1 MRLPTAL
8 LCLVALASAH
18 AVDNGHTLR
27 GYTSADSITETGWEQ
42 KFRAL
47 PDRDRIRENMKRL
60 SAQPHHVG
68 SPYDKNN
75 AEWLLAQLKSYGLDA
90 QIETFSALFPT
101 PQSRILELLGPAP
114 FTASMQEPP
123 ISVDP
128 TSSQTSEQLP
138 TYNAYSRD
146 GDVTGRLVYV
156 NYGRP
161 EDYEVLDR
169 AGISVKG
176 MIVIARYGMSWRGI
190 KPKVA
195 AEHGAIGCIL
205 YSDPRD
211 DGYFRGDSYPDGPM
225 RPAEG
230 VQRGSVMDMPIY
242 PGDPQTP
249 GVGAVPGVKLIP
261 LDKVQTITKIPV
273 LPISYADATPFLKS
287 LGGQTV
293 PDDWRGGLP
302 FTYHFGPSKV
312 EAHLALK
319 FNWDRK
325 PLYDVI
331 ARIPGAKYPDEWI
344 IRGNHHDAWVN
355 GADDPLSGTS
365 AELEE
370 ARSLGQLLKDGWRPD
385 RTIIY
390 CFWDGEEPALL
401 GSTEWA
407 ETHAEELKTHAV
419 AYFNSDSNA
428 RGYFRAE
435 GSHSLENFVNDVA
448 KDITDPETGMSVWQ
462 RVRLVDIAHAT
473 PKERAEIRSRP
484 DLRIPALGSGSDYT
498 VFIDHLGVASV
509 NLGYSG
515 EDQGSGQYHSVYDDF
530 YYYTHFADT
539 TFDYERAL
547 AQTAGTMVMRMAD
560 ADILPFQFSDLADTV
575 HLYDTQLKALAE
587 DMREQAKERD
597 REIDEGVYKAL
608 YDPKKLMVP
617 PPAEDIPP
625 YLNFAP
631 LDQASDDLTDA
642 ARAFDNAFAAADGKA
657 PEGINPDLVRSE
669 RLLTDPAGL
678 PGRPWFE
685 HLLYAPGMYTGYGV
699 KTIPGVRE
707 AIEQKQWTEADTQIV
722 RVSAAL
728 EHEAELLRQAARLFP
743 AKSAN

>member
-1 MRLPTAL
+1 
-8 LCLVALASAH
+8 
-18 AVDNGHTLR
+18 
-27 GYTSADSITETGWEQ
+27 
-42 KFRAL
+42 
-47 PDRDRIRENMKRL
+47 
-60 SAQPHHVG
+60 
-68 SPYDKNN
+68 
-75 AEWLLAQLKSYGLDA
+75 
-90 QIETFSALFPT
+90 
-101 PQSRILELLGPAP
+101 
-114 FTASMQEPP
+114 
-123 ISVDP
+123 
-128 TSSQTSEQLP
+128 
-138 TYNAYSRD
+138 
-146 GDVTGRLVYV
+146 
-156 NYGRP
+156 
-161 EDYEVLDR
+161 
-169 AGISVKG
+169 
-176 MIVIARYGMSWRGI
+176 
-190 KPKVA
+190 
-195 AEHGAIGCIL
+195 
-205 YSDPRD
+205 
-211 DGYFRGDSYPDGPM
+211 
-225 RPAEG
+225 
-230 VQRGSVMDMPIY
+230 
-242 PGDPQTP
+242 
-249 GVGAVPGVKLIP
+249 
-261 LDKVQTITKIPV
+261 
-273 LPISYADATPFLKS
+273 
-287 LGGQTV
+287 
-293 PDDWRGGLP
+293 
-302 FTYHFGPSKV
+302 
-312 EAHLALK
+312 
-319 FNWDRK
+319 
-325 PLYDVI
+325 
-331 ARIPGAKYPDEWI
+331 
-344 IRGNHHDAWVN
+344 
-355 GADDPLSGTS
+355 
-365 AELEE
+365 
-370 ARSLGQLLKDGWRPD
+370 
-385 RTIIY
+385 
-390 CFWDGEEPALL
+390 
-401 GSTEWA
+401 
-407 ETHAEELKTHAV
+407 
-419 AYFNSDSNA
+419 
-428 RGYFRAE
+428 
-435 GSHSLENFVNDVA
+435 
-448 KDITDPETGMSVWQ
+448 
-462 RVRLVDIAHAT
+462 VRLVDIAHAT

-597 REIDEGVYKAL
+597 REINEGVYKAL

-617 PPAEDIPP
+617 PPAEAIPP

-728 EHEAELLRQAARLFP
+728 EHEAELLRQAAKLFP